1 VLEGELSSGSV
12 VNGLGSCQSEDVRG
26 LWCCE
31 EGAAVMVWR
40 VLFARLI
47 SGVQWLVDKKE
58 MEEWRADFIQLR
70 NGAEK

>member
-1 VLEGELSSGSV
+1 MLEGELSSGSV

-40 VLFARLI
+40 VLFAGLI